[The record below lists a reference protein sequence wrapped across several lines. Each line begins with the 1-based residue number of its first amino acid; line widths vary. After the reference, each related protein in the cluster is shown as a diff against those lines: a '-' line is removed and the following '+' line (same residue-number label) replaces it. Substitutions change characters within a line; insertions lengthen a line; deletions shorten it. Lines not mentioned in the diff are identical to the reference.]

1 MTSSAKSKETEFM
14 TKTITK
20 WNTQNTEDV
29 ILGYTVN
36 KIVKQKTWTIRW
48 HTNVLNF
55 LPMTNIIDLKTKPV
69 TGYLQD
75 QENLKTK

>member
-1 MTSSAKSKETEFM
+1 M

-36 KIVKQKTWTIRW
+36 KIVKQKT
-48 HTNVLNF
+48 
-55 LPMTNIIDLKTKPV
+55 
-69 TGYLQD
+69 
-75 QENLKTK
+75 